1 MWTERPSRRLDRQAV
16 RTRQGTFRQT
26 PTSEMVDRPR
36 SDQERE
42 TGGGTAPYIWKRANK
57 RGVEGGGRRRRA
69 EGGGG
74 SNGGVRKT
82 QTAQKLG
89 HMVQTQ
95 IGLSKDDY
103 AHELTY
109 LDAGWLD
116 VGRCCW
122 PLLGGLVHSW
132 GGKASFFCSPLLCSP
147 LFASV
152 RPFLPPHQMSTK
164 QQNVTHNVSPA
175 VAAVDDTK
183 DNSNETDAQLTVS
196 EYYSLSRTLA

>member
-109 LDAGWLD
+109 LDAGWL
-116 VGRCCW
+116 VGRW
-122 PLLGGLVHSW
+122 SMLLATLGRTGPLLGRQSELFLF
-132 GGKASFFCSPLLCSP
+132 ASP

-152 RPFLPPHQMSTK
+152 RLCSPFFAPSP
-164 QQNVTHNVSPA
+164 NV
-175 VAAVDDTK
+175 
-183 DNSNETDAQLTVS
+183 NETTECNS
-196 EYYSLSRTLA
+196 